1 MHKCSLAD
9 CEGLTQTVT
18 LTTIVYFLLLLFLVF
33 SPFYDSI
40 GVPVAQNAIMLM
52 DWHRLTELLVV
63 SLVLITLC
71 SQIWS
76 VSNECFSLPSLQ
88 IYGWLAF
95 FIIGAVSCVLTFH
108 SRFAWVEWSWI
119 LICGLVVALISLQS
133 ARDSYSVIAIARLF
147 TLAVLASYAPLYY
160 ILNSDFLFDSSAVW
174 QPSFVGFY
182 NVRVFSDF
190 QTAVVCLLP
199 WALSQVSRSTL
210 IRVGAWFLAGCYV
223 ALAFVAS
230 SRSLV
235 LGQLVAC
242 GAVFLLL
249 GQQNAKSYFYGQ
261 LRLWLAGALLYGLLF
276 VVFPA
281 IVADPSNTLK
291 PIGQATLVRFDG
303 SRRVELWY
311 SSIQFAM
318 DNPWFGIG
326 PMQFASIINPVAASP
341 HNQILQV
348 MAEFGIA
355 ATVLF
360 VVLISHWLIAVR
372 RGILSELPVMS
383 ADERFFSAAIF
394 AAILALFA
402 QSCVS
407 PVFNNPQ
414 SQVLLIFLGGMLGGY
429 LKWSTGSVMSSIRRP
444 VFVLASVF
452 ALLAFA
458 ASCLPWA
465 LHLEERNACHFA
477 SKNRPT
483 AHFSPRFWQQ
493 GWIFEPCEPAL

>member
-1 MHKCSLAD
+1 MRKSGLAD
-9 CEGLTQTVT
+9 CEGLTQAAT
-18 LTTIVYFLLLLFLVF
+18 LTTVVYFLLLLFLVF

-63 SLVLITLC
+63 SLVLIILC
-71 SQIWS
+71 TQIWS
-76 VSNECFSLPSLQ
+76 VRKDFFSLPALQ
-88 IYGWLAF
+88 IYGWSAF
-95 FIIGAVSCVLTFH
+95 FIIGAVSCTLTIH

-119 LICGLVVALISLQS
+119 LTCGLVVVLISLQS
-133 ARDSYSVIAIARLF
+133 ARDLYSMTAIARLF
-147 TLAVLASYAPLYY
+147 ALAVLASYTPLYY
-160 ILNSDFLFDSSAVW
+160 ILNSDYLFDSSPVW

-190 QTAVVCLLP
+190 QTAVICLLP
-199 WALSQVSRSTL
+199 WALSHVSRSTL
-210 IRVGAWFLAGCYV
+210 IRVVAWCLAGCYV

-235 LGQLVAC
+235 LGQLVAF
-242 GAVFLLL
+242 GGVFLIL
-249 GQQNAKSYFYGQ
+249 GHQYAKSYFYGQ
-261 LRLWLAGALLYGLLF
+261 LRLWLAGALLYALLF
-276 VVFPA
+276 IVFPV
-281 IVADPSNTLK
+281 IVADPANTLK
-291 PIGQATLVRFDG
+291 PISQATLVRFDG

-318 DNPWFGIG
+318 ENPWFGIG

-341 HNQILQV
+341 HNQIFQV

-355 ATVLF
+355 AAVLF
-360 VVLISHWLIAVR
+360 VVLISHWLVAVR

-383 ADERFFSAAIF
+383 ADERFCSAAIL

-429 LKWSTGSVMSSIRRP
+429 VKWSAGSVMSSIRRP

-452 ALLAFA
+452 ALVVFTI
-458 ASCLPWA
+458 SCLPWA

-483 AHFSPRFWQQ
+483 PHLAPRFWQQ
-493 GWIFEPCEPAL
+493 GWIFEPCEPNF